1 MSDIASLSRRL
12 KYSRHL
18 LLLCLLPLSSS
29 GLQFLKQTFS
39 GIVLPWNFRRGYL
52 PQAAGRDSS
61 YRLATAILSSLLGQN
76 KFFNR
81 FFAENFLAHAP
92 FFNYKKRIIR
102 QRYEYIVYTPL

>member
-1 MSDIASLSRRL
+1 MSFAALFWRAAIFKA
-12 KYSRHL
+12 
-18 LLLCLLPLSSS
+18 
-29 GLQFLKQTFS
+29 
-39 GIVLPWNFRRGYL
+39 NFQRNNFAVEFQARVFTR
-52 PQAAGRDSS
+52 QAAGRDSS
-61 YRLATAILSSLLGQN
+61 YRLATAILGSLLGQN